1 MQTFSPKLPS
11 PPGCHITLS
20 RVPCA
25 IYLYIPVQALVGCPF
40 RIQQCV
46 HVHPQLPNY
55 PFPSSFPL
63 ATISSFSKSASLFLF
78 VHFLFLYV
86 HFYHFFLDSTYK
98 GCHTIF
104 LFLRLTYSTWQSLV
118 HQYCRKWHY
127 FILFNGIHDNL
138 WFFFFF
144 SLKSDSSLR
153 LSLVSS
159 KTHPGHLSP
168 IPFCSVGGATT
179 WTGSSA

>member
-1 MQTFSPKLPS
+1 MHPFSPKLPS

-104 LFLRLTYSTWQSLV
+104 FPLCLTSLGMTPSRSIHVVANSIISFFLMVYMII
-118 HQYCRKWHY
+118 
-127 FILFNGIHDNL
+127 FD
-138 WFFFFF
+138 FFFF
-144 SLKSDSSLR
+144 
-153 LSLVSS
+153 LV
-159 KTHPGHLSP
+159 
-168 IPFCSVGGATT
+168 
-179 WTGSSA
+179 